1 MRLMIGLSSL
11 QGAFMTDNV
20 TILCMAVGL
29 LSLLFVGMVIGD
41 PYYQK
46 FKRRIRRRRRERQ
59 NAFK

>member
-1 MRLMIGLSSL
+1 
-11 QGAFMTDNV
+11 MTDNV